1 MVMRIA
7 SLIGAAT
14 VFVFVS
20 SGVFADDGKTN
31 INANNNANSNALEKQ
46 AGDVKSV
53 CSNDPKS
60 GHLICA
66 LVYAKQPYFGIQFGS
81 EDDPESVAVTAGAR
95 RAENSKIEIR
105 IDHNVSHFIYGDGF
119 LGKEAEAIVDEIK
132 KGKRIYVRVDPY
144 DNEIKSEDTVDLSE
158 FKSALQEIEDLRKDP
173 PYRGLS

>member
-20 SGVFADDGKTN
+20 SGVFADDGKT
-31 INANNNANSNALEKQ
+31 INANNNANNNAFEKQ

-53 CSNDPKS
+53 CAHDPKS
-60 GHLICA
+60 AHLICA

-81 EDDPESVAVTAGAR
+81 EDDAESVAVTAGAR
-95 RAENSKIEIR
+95 RAEDSKIEIR
-105 IDHNVSHFIYGDGF
+105 IDHNASHFIYGDGF

-132 KGKRIYVRVDPY
+132 KGKRIYVRVDSY
-144 DNEIKSEDTVDLSE
+144 DNEIKSEDTIDLSE
-158 FKSALQEIEDLRKDP
+158 FKSVLQEVEDLRKAQD
-173 PYRGLS
+173 GQ